1 MKNMV
6 IGGVAVVAVLSGL
19 WMVSSASFMPW
30 NKQPLEDGNGVRPID
45 TQSQQ
50 ANIEQAGQVAASSAA
65 NATSTK
71 TVSPNEKKITHAVLH
86 TNQGNIEIEF
96 ANADAPNTVANFV
109 KLAQSG
115 FYDGVKFHRVIRGFM
130 IQSGDPLSKDDS
142 QQAMWGTGGPG
153 YSFPDELRPNN
164 KNDKGTV
171 AMANTGPNTNGSQFF
186 INVANNNFL
195 DGKHVVFGKVV
206 SGMDVVT
213 KIENTPTGQNDCP
226 VSPMIIK
233 NVTVD

>member
-1 MKNMV
+1 MEMGFV
-6 IGGVAVVAVLSGL
+6 RLILSH
-19 WMVSSASFMPW
+19 
-30 NKQPLEDGNGVRPID
+30 NKQISSRRGRWQLHPQQTLRARKQFPL
-45 TQSQQ
+45 
-50 ANIEQAGQVAASSAA
+50 
-65 NATSTK
+65 
-71 TVSPNEKKITHAVLH
+71 

-142 QQAMWGTGGPG
+142 QQVMWGTGGPG